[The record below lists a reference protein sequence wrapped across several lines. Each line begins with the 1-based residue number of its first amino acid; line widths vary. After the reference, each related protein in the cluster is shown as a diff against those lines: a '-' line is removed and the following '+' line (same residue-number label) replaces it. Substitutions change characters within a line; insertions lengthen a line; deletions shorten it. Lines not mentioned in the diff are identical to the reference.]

1 MILVFS
7 ILILRARAR
16 AGLLAAGIVAS
27 LSGILLAVSVN
38 SGGWLHL
45 AEALVP
51 PPLSF
56 ALGLAGAVCWCL
68 YSVLARVFRQ
78 SNSSGAVAIFLLVA
92 GGVSL
97 TIALSGGS
105 AAALDGS
112 LPSSA
117 IAIAAAAYMALLPN
131 SLAYWFWDIAIRDGD
146 VPTLGALANLIP
158 VLSAAIG
165 TLAPSEPGIEIV
177 DVSGMT
183 RTVALSEIRGY
194 AIIERQGA
202 YQNQF
207 GNWGGDGVYTGA
219 LLRDLVGDEYHSV
232 VIVAADGYR
241 VAIERHR
248 VEDPAY
254 PIVLA
259 YCVDCVCVPDLSEG
273 FRIAVLPEDGSVSN
287 AEYGVESAG
296 SYWVRGVVR
305 IELE

>member
-1 MILVFS
+1 MS
-7 ILILRARAR
+7 
-16 AGLLAAGIVAS
+16 AGIQKRS
-27 LSGILLAVSVN
+27 L
-38 SGGWLHL
+38 
-45 AEALVP
+45 
-51 PPLSF
+51 
-56 ALGLAGAVCWCL
+56 
-68 YSVLARVFRQ
+68 VLFL
-78 SNSSGAVAIFLLVA
+78 LLVA
-92 GGVSL
+92 
-97 TIALSGGS
+97 
-105 AAALDGS
+105 AAVAV
-112 LPSSA
+112 
-117 IAIAAAAYMALLPN
+117 LLVR
-131 SLAYWFWDIAIRDGD
+131 W
-146 VPTLGALANLIP
+146 
-158 VLSAAIG
+158 

-259 YCVDCVCVPDLSEG
+259 YCVDGVCVPDLSEG
-273 FRIAVLPEDGSVSN
+273 FRIAVLPDDGSVSN

-296 SYWVRGVVR
+296 SYWVRDVVR
-305 IELE
+305 LELE